1 MSSFDMWMK
10 LYAEN
15 KNKKGFNTSEYI
27 KQQELKSKD
36 SKYGVYT

>member
-1 MSSFDMWMK
+1 MLK
-10 LYAEN
+10 IRTR
-15 KNKKGFNTSEYI
+15 KGSILQNI